1 MEAAGV
7 TAARVRWSAW
17 LGVRLGLGG
26 TWSKSLEMVTLA
38 GDHRTTG
45 ERNVE
50 PEHRMEVRKDQN
62 PRVVEALGRPIWE
75 RPSHWR
81 RKQTA

>member
-1 MEAAGV
+1 M
-7 TAARVRWSAW
+7 
-17 LGVRLGLGG
+17 RLGLGG

-38 GDHRTTG
+38 GDDRTTG

-50 PEHRMEVRKDQN
+50 PEHRIEVRKDQN
-62 PRVVEALGRPIWE
+62 RRVVEALGRPIWD